1 MRESDLYWWEK
12 LVRKCSNPGS
22 NRLRISR
29 KTCDAILG
37 MNQGIQ
43 RLKRENRQLKK
54 QVKEL
59 EKERAGHVY
68 PK

>member
-12 LVRKCSNPGS
+12 LVRKCDNPGGK
-22 NRLRISR
+22 RLRISK

-37 MNQGIQ
+37 MDKGFE
-43 RLKRENRQLKK
+43 RLRRENRQLKK
-54 QVKEL
+54 RVNEL
-59 EKERAGHVY
+59 EKERAGYVY